1 MAIQLVWFKR
11 DLRVVDHAPLVA
23 AAARGPVLPLYIVE
37 PAYWALPDTSA
48 RQWAAVADGLRDLRE
63 ALAGCGQ
70 PLVLRS
76 GEAIA
81 VLEALHREH
90 GFDAVWSHEETG
102 NGWTYQRD
110 LRVAAWLK
118 SRGIAWTE
126 APSGGVER
134 GLKRR
139 LRWAGEWERRLAPSP
154 VPPPTL
160 APIVVNGLGELPS
173 TTELALVDDFC
184 PGRQRGGR
192 ARGERALA
200 TFLSG
205 RGAGYMRAMSS
216 PLSAE
221 TRCSRFSVALATGA
235 LSLREVVHAVRDADR
250 GAGCPV
256 PARDLASL
264 DKRLHWHCHF
274 IQKLESEP
282 EIEFRNVNRGFDGMR
297 EDSFDP
303 AAFTAWCRGET
314 GWPFVDACMR
324 SLQATG
330 WINFRMR
337 AMLVSVA
344 SYQLWLHWREPAL
357 HLARLF
363 TDYEPGIHFP
373 QVQMQAGVTGINIPR
388 IYNPIKQSR
397 DQDPDGHFIRRWLP
411 ELAGVPGDWLHE
423 PWKMSAAM
431 QRSAGAVIERD
442 YPAPIRDH
450 ELAARQGRAML
461 STWRKGPLVREEAA
475 RVFDQHGSRA
485 RAARNARG
493 RNTPKTVVEPAQGD
507 LF

>member
-1 MAIQLVWFKR
+1 MPVQLVWFKR
-11 DLRVVDHAPLVA
+11 DLRVLDHAPLVA
-23 AAARGPVLPLYIVE
+23 AAARGPVLPVYIVE

-48 RQWAAVADGLRDLRE
+48 RQWAAVAEGLRDLRE
-63 ALAGCGQ
+63 DLAGCGQ
-70 PLVLRS
+70 PLLIRS
-76 GEAIA
+76 GEAVPVI
-81 VLEALHREH
+81 EQLHREH
-90 GFDAVWSHEETG
+90 GIDAVWSHEETG
-102 NGWTYQRD
+102 NAWTYQRD

-118 SRGIAWTE
+118 SRGIDWRQ
-126 APSGGVER
+126 APSGGVQR

-154 VPPPTL
+154 LAAPTL
-160 APIVVNGLGELPS
+160 APIVLDGLGQLPS
-173 TTELALVDDFC
+173 TTELALQPDAC

-192 ARGERALA
+192 VRGERALA
-200 TFLSG
+200 SFLSG

-216 PLSAE
+216 PLTAQ
-221 TRCSRFSVALATGA
+221 THCSRFSVALATGA
-235 LSLREVVHAVRDADR
+235 LSLREVVHALRAADR
-250 GAGCPV
+250 TAASPV

-264 DKRLHWHCHF
+264 EKRLHWHCHF

-282 EIEFRNVNRGFDGMR
+282 EIETRNVNRGFDGMR
-297 EDSFDP
+297 EGAFDP

-324 SLQATG
+324 SLAATG

-411 ELAGVPGDWLHE
+411 ELEGVPTDWLHE

-431 QRSAGAVIERD
+431 QRAAGLVIERD

-450 ELAARQGRAML
+450 ELAARIARTTLTA
-461 STWRKGPLVREEAA
+461 WRKEPKVREEGA

-485 RAARNARG
+485 RASRHGRARRA
-493 RNTPKTVVEPAQGD
+493 TKTAVAPAQGD